1 MEKTREEWERIF
13 CWKIHAELK
22 GFRYRILQQEK
33 EEIYAAAYQI
43 DSMIRIFELLVERSQ
58 YMDTEILKM
67 SISIP
72 NVLAFLYD
80 RWLHDVHFKTDGLEK
95 FLKEELKQMKERRM
109 TA

>member
-22 GFRYRILQQEK
+22 GFRYGILQQEK

-80 RWLHDVHFKTDGLEK
+80 RWLYDIHFKTDGLEK

>member
-22 GFRYRILQQEK
+22 GFQYRMLRKGK

-43 DSMIRIFELLVERSQ
+43 DSTIRIYEFLVDRSQ
-58 YMDTEILKM
+58 YMDTEILEE

-72 NVLAFLYD
+72 NVLTFLYE
-80 RWLHDVHFKTDGLEK
+80 RWLNDNDSGTSGLEE
-95 FLKEELKQMKERRM
+95 FLTKELKQIKGERL

>member
-22 GFRYRILQQEK
+22 GFQYRMLQQEK

-43 DSMIRIFELLVERSQ
+43 DSMVRIYEFLADRSQ
-58 YMDTEILKM
+58 YMDMEILEV

-72 NVLAFLYD
+72 NVLAFLYE
-80 RWLHDVHFKTDGLEK
+80 RWLDDSNSGISGLEE
-95 FLKEELKQMKERRM
+95 FLTKELKRIKERRL